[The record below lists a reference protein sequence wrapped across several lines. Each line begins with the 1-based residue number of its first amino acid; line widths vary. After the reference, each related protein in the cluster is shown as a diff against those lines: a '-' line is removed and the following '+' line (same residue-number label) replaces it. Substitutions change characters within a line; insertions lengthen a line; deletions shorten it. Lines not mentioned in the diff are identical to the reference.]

1 MDQIHDFQIILST
14 VLIHHSSV
22 SISNV
27 LVVVFLSES
36 FPLQVTHS
44 PVCQSVSLHLCDVS
58 TT

>member
-44 PVCQSVSLHLCDVS
+44 PVYPPV
-58 TT
+58 